1 MICVGIDISKARFDC
16 ALFIED
22 VCQNKSFAND
32 NKGFNALF
40 KWLGALGATQDRVF
54 CMEATGVYGVALA
67 GYLYRLGEKVMVANP
82 IKTHAFA
89 KMEMTRNK
97 TDQADA
103 ISIARYCQYI
113 VAQGELDK
121 NLFKPKSEAFA
132 ALQCLVTRLDQLGKQ
147 LTQENNR
154 LPVSLNKTASK
165 SIKAMIKHIK
175 QQMLLIENE
184 IKTLVDGDPE
194 LGKQARLLTSINGIG
209 NKTAWAILAYLG
221 DASLFDNAK
230 QVAGFAGLN
239 PKITQSGSS
248 INTSSLSKM
257 GHKRLRKSLYMPAL
271 VAMRYNPLMR
281 DLYNRLLAKG
291 RPKKVA
297 LCAVMRK
304 LLVVSYGVLKSE
316 QPFDVNYARG

>member
-22 VCQNKSFAND
+22 VGQNKSFVND
-32 NKGFNALF
+32 NKGFKALL
-40 KWLGALGATQDRVF
+40 KWLGAWGATRDRVF

-67 GYLYRLGEKVMVANP
+67 GYLHQLGEKVIVANP

-89 KMEMTRNK
+89 KMQMMRNK

-132 ALQCLVTRLDQLGKQ
+132 VLQALVTRLEQLGKQ
-147 LTQENNR
+147 LSSENNR
-154 LPVSLNKTASK
+154 LPVSLNKIASK
-165 SIKAMIKHIK
+165 SIRAMIKSIK
-175 QQMLLIENE
+175 RQMLSLERE
-184 IKTLVDGDPE
+184 IKALVDGDPE
-194 LGKQARLLTSINGIG
+194 LNKQVRLLISINGIG
-209 NKTAWAILAYLG
+209 NKSAWAILAYLG
-221 DASLFDNAK
+221 DASLFESAK
-230 QVAGFAGLN
+230 QVASFAGLN

-271 VAMRYNPLMR
+271 VAMRCNPLMR

-291 RPKKVA
+291 KPKKVA

-304 LLVVSYGVLKSE
+304 LLVVSYGVLKSG
-316 QPFDVNYARG
+316 QLFDVNYAN